1 MQKVLA
7 KYSPPCYNLGMKENT
22 TLAVD
27 YASHLEF
34 ISISDMVDSN
44 WAEWNV
50 RFEYEG
56 IEHEGFLGACPNHP
70 TLMHEDIIQDVEA
83 R

>member
-1 MQKVLA
+1 
-7 KYSPPCYNLGMKENT
+7 MKNEIT
-22 TLAVD
+22 TLPVAHT
-27 YASHLEF
+27 SSLEF
-34 ISISDMVDSN
+34 ISISDLVDTN
-44 WAEWNV
+44 WADWAV

-56 IEHEGFLGACPNHP
+56 IEYEGFLGACPNHP

>member
-1 MQKVLA
+1 
-7 KYSPPCYNLGMKENT
+7 MKEIT

-27 YASHLEF
+27 HVSSLEF
-34 ISISDMVDSN
+34 ISISDLVDSN
-44 WAEWNV
+44 WADWNV

-56 IEHEGFLGACPNHP
+56 IEYEGFLGACPNHP
-70 TLMHEDIIQDVEA
+70 TLMHGDIIEDVEA